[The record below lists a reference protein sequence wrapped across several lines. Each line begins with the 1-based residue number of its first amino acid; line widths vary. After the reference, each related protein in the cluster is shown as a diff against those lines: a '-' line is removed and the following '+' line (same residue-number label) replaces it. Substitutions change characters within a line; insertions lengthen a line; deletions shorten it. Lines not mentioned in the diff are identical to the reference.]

1 MNDPGDSTPSS
12 SPPDS
17 GSAEA
22 EPPER
27 LSVTVLNEGGD
38 WSAIPACEEAIGD
51 AAAALARHP
60 SCKGARGTEACVVL
74 ADDALLRSL
83 NRSYRGRD
91 TPTNV
96 LSFPF
101 PSPPRSEPARHLG
114 DVVLAAETVRKE
126 AAEQGVAPLHHL
138 QHLVV
143 HGLLHLLGFDHDNTA
158 RAEAMERLEA
168 QILATLGIA
177 DPYALAEGG

>member
-1 MNDPGDSTPSS
+1 MSDPGDSTPSS
-12 SPPDS
+12 PP
-17 GSAEA
+17 AEPVEA

-27 LSVTVLNEGGD
+27 LSVTVVSECGD
-38 WSAIPACEEAIGD
+38 WSAIPSCEEAI
-51 AAAALARHP
+51 AAAVAAVARHP
-60 SCKGARGTEACVVL
+60 GCEEARGAEACVVL

-83 NRSYRGRD
+83 NLDYRGKD
-91 TPTNV
+91 AATNV

-101 PSPPRSEPARHLG
+101 AHPPGGGDARHLG

-126 AAEQGVAPLHHL
+126 AGEQGIAPVHHL

-143 HGLLHLLGFDHDNTA
+143 HGLLHILGFDHDTA
-158 RAEAMERLEA
+158 AKAEAMERLET

-177 DPYALAEGG
+177 DPYALAEAG